1 MEAKSPVPA
10 LERSMDIL
18 ELLEQSPKGLSFTEI
33 YTKLKIPK
41 PSVLRI
47 LNILHERKYVRQEN
61 KIYKLGL
68 KLLTFG
74 LNVQD
79 SLDLRDIAR
88 PYLEDLLKSTG
99 ETVELFVFDEDS
111 LLVID
116 KLESFNSIR
125 IFAKVGVRFMHLHLD
140 VPGKVALTFLPEKVR
155 ENWLKGQRLKKPG
168 PHTEYL
174 INKFK
179 KEMLKIKKDGV
190 FVDTGEMR
198 PEVFRMASPILD
210 HKGELV
216 GVVDIAGPSFRLKEK
231 NNFKSS
237 VIKCALDISKK
248 LGYQA
253 RIQDNKKTRVQE

>member
-18 ELLEQSPKGLSFTEI
+18 ELLEKSPKGLSFTEI
-33 YTKLKIPK
+33 YTKLSIPK
-41 PSVLRI
+41 PSALRI
-47 LNILHERKYVRQEN
+47 LNILHERKYVRLEN

-88 PYLEDLLKSTG
+88 PYLENLLKNTG
-99 ETVELFVFDEDS
+99 ETVELFIFDEDS

-125 IFAKVGVRFMHLHLD
+125 IFAKVGVRFMYLHLD
-140 VPGKVALTFLPEKVR
+140 VPGKVALTFLTEKTR
-155 ENWLKGQRLKKPG
+155 ENWLKGQRLRRPG

-174 INKFK
+174 IDKFK
-179 KEMLKIKKDGV
+179 TDMVKIRKEKVYADI
-190 FVDTGEMR
+190 GEVR

-216 GVVDIAGPSFRLKEK
+216 GVIDIAGPSFRLKEK

-237 VIKCALDISKK
+237 VVKCALDISKK
-248 LGYQA
+248 LGFNEEKE
-253 RIQDNKKTRVQE
+253 RTIWK